1 MKYLKKTSTITIMP
15 RDPEVKVA
23 EADLVFFDT
32 ETTGFDLDKELIEI
46 GLVKAKAKT
55 FEIIAE
61 KDIKIKPTHIETADP
76 DALGIVGY
84 DPAEWERDGVDLKTG
99 LEQFLSCT
107 EGCILVGHNIA
118 FDWMHLKKSL
128 EQCGLRFNYYYK
140 GLDTFSLAWQKLA
153 GHQGIDRIS
162 LRELT
167 SYFKIPEGRKHRAID
182 DAKATY
188 QVFLKLLKEPENR
201 AF

>member
-1 MKYLKKTSTITIMP
+1 MP
-15 RDPEVKVA
+15 KDPEVNVA

-32 ETTGFDLDKELIEI
+32 ETTGFDLKKELIEI

-61 KDIKIKPTHIETADP
+61 CDIKIKPEHIEDADP
-76 DALGIVGY
+76 DSLGVVGY
-84 DPAEWERDGVDLKTG
+84 DPEEWARDGVDLKTG
-99 LEQFLSCT
+99 LEKFLSYT
-107 EGCILVGHNIA
+107 DGVVLVGHNIA
-118 FDWMHLKKSL
+118 FDWMHVKKSL
-128 EQCGLRFNYYYK
+128 EQCGLNPNYYYK

-153 GHQGIDRIS
+153 GRQGIEHVS

-167 SYFKIPEGRKHRAID
+167 SYFNIPEGRAHRAID

-188 QVFLKLLKEPENR
+188 QVFLKLLKEPEHR

>member
-1 MKYLKKTSTITIMP
+1 MP
-15 RDPEVKVA
+15 RDPEVNVA

-32 ETTGFDLDKELIEI
+32 ETTGFDLNKELIEI

-61 KDIKIKPTHIETADP
+61 KDIKIKPTRIEDADP
-76 DALGIVGY
+76 DSLGIVGY

-99 LEQFLSCT
+99 LEQFLSYT

-118 FDWMHLKKSL
+118 FDWMHVKKSL
-128 EQCGLRFNYYYK
+128 EQFGMSFNYYYK

-167 SYFKIPEGRKHRAID
+167 TYFNIPEGRAHRAID
-182 DAKATY
+182 DARATY

-201 AF
+201 TF

>member
-1 MKYLKKTSTITIMP
+1 MP
-15 RDPEVKVA
+15 RDPEINVA

-32 ETTGFDLDKELIEI
+32 ETTGFDLSKELIEI

-61 KDIKIKPTHIETADP
+61 KDIKIKPVHIETADP
-76 DALGIVGY
+76 DSLGIVGY

-99 LEQFLSCT
+99 LEQFLSYT
-107 EGCILVGHNIA
+107 EGCVLVGHNIA
-118 FDWMHLKKSL
+118 FDWMHVKKSL
-128 EQCGLRFNYYYK
+128 EQFGMNFNYYYK

-153 GHQGIDRIS
+153 GQPNLAHMS
-162 LRELT
+162 LRELST
-167 SYFKIPEGRKHRAID
+167 YYSLPEGRAHRAID
-182 DAKATY
+182 DARMTY
-188 QVFLKLLKEPENR
+188 QVFVKLLEEPEHR

>member
-1 MKYLKKTSTITIMP
+1 MP
-15 RDPEVKVA
+15 RDPEINIA

-61 KDIKIKPTHIETADP
+61 KDIKIKPVHIETADP
-76 DALGIVGY
+76 DSLGIVGY
-84 DPAEWERDGVDLKTG
+84 DPEEWAIEGVDLKTG
-99 LEQFLSCT
+99 LEQFLSYT
-107 EGCILVGHNIA
+107 EGTVLVGHNIA
-118 FDWMHLKKSL
+118 FDWMHVKKSL
-128 EQCGLRFNYYYK
+128 EQYGMRFNYYYK

-153 GHQGIDRIS
+153 GHPS
-162 LRELT
+162 LPHLSLSEL
-167 SYFKIPEGRKHRAID
+167 SAYFKLPPGRPHRAID
-182 DAKATY
+182 DARTTY
-188 QVFLKLLKEPENR
+188 QVFLKLLKEPERR